1 MSPFL
6 LTHFKVLVSYVYPV
20 EHTSGLIPK
29 LETNSNI
36 FLLSTCWNAFK
47 AGMLRDVDNARRN
60 VIVPKNLPSQLL
72 IFLPSE

>member
-47 AGMLRDVDNARRN
+47 AMPESASKRRRYHLATNFAR
-60 VIVPKNLPSQLL
+60 K
-72 IFLPSE
+72 